1 MKLLDNR
8 GLVVEES
15 EAVKAA
21 EAEKQASDFCG
32 DKVTVKISIFNKIRS
47 CFLFGLNKL
56 YNLLSEKKRLLLF
69 LGICSFILNYLLE
82 ASLRKNFVTGFTQIF
97 NQPNIFI
104 FNTLIIFFSFSLMLV
119 VKRRMFYFI
128 IGNVFWLTLII
139 VNTILLARRNTP
151 FNYSDFRVLMS
162 AFDIVGEYLSLFE
175 QILVIGLI
183 AFAIFLM
190 VFTFLKDR
198 KSYRDMKY
206 SCTTLGWISAITIA
220 AALLHSNYVDSSHFS
235 NLPKAY
241 REYGFAYSFVCSA
254 VDHGIDKP
262 KGYGDGLVKDV
273 ISISESIDN
282 NGNKDVENSTKP
294 HSGIPASV
302 DKPNVIFIQLESFY
316 DPENVLGV
324 TYNKDPMPIFRRL
337 MKENMSGWITVPS
350 IGAGTANTEF
360 EVLTGMDI
368 DHFGIAEYPYLSI
381 LQNNTCES
389 MAYNF
394 KEYGYASHVIHNHTA
409 TFYDRNIVFPN
420 LGFDTFISVENMGP
434 VTRNENGWAKDSM
447 LTGEIMDIMKY
458 TDGQADFVYT
468 ISVQPHGKYP
478 DTPEEFESYYNEEN
492 PASIMVYGNEEDP
505 EKTGFD
511 YWVNQIYD
519 VDLFIGDLIRTLEDY
534 DEPVM
539 LVMFGDH
546 LPSFSVEEWS
556 IDEGN
561 CFQTEYVIWT
571 NYSFDKKESK
581 DLYTFQLSSYIMD
594 MLNIESGYMNLFHQT
609 MQEDEEDYSVDSRYY
624 NEMLILQY
632 DMLYGEKYVYG
643 GRPKYLPTNIR
654 FGNRKIIIEDIMLQG
669 DTLYVYGEGFNDR
682 YSHIYINGTKK
693 STIYLKEGCVTADGV
708 MLNDGDIIK
717 VVQSTSDRFPLNES
731 NHWIYNE

>member
-1 MKLLDNR
+1 MSESRENVIEKCDIEELKTSSEPFLDNF
-8 GLVVEES
+8 
-15 EAVKAA
+15 
-21 EAEKQASDFCG
+21 D
-32 DKVTVKISIFNKIRS
+32 DKKNKKLSFFKKIQNYFSS
-47 CFLFGLNKL
+47 GVNKL
-56 YNLLSEKKRLLLF
+56 YGLLSKKKRLLLF
-69 LGICSFILNYLLE
+69 LGICSLVLNYLLE

-104 FNTLIIFFSFSLMLV
+104 FNTLIIFFSFSIMLV

-128 IGNVFWLTLII
+128 MGNVFWLTMII

-162 AFDIVGEYLSLFE
+162 AFDIVGEYLSVLE

-190 VFTFLKDR
+190 FFAFLKDR
-198 KSYRDMKY
+198 KSQRDMKY
-206 SCTTLGWISAITIA
+206 SCTTLGWISAVTLV
-220 AALLHSNYVDSSHFS
+220 AALLHSNYVDASHFS
-235 NLPKAY
+235 NLPNAY
-241 REYGFAYSFVCSA
+241 REYGFAYSFLCSTI
-254 VDHGIDKP
+254 DHGIDKP
-262 KGYGDGLVKDV
+262 KGYGDDLVKDV
-273 ISISESIDN
+273 ISIPDN
-282 NGNKDVENSTKP
+282 NDSSDNKDSENHSKA
-294 HSGIPASV
+294 HSGIPATE

-394 KEYGYASHVIHNHTA
+394 KEYGYAAHVIHNHTA

-447 LTGEIMDIMKY
+447 LTAEIVDIMEH
-458 TDGQADFVYT
+458 TENQADLVYT

-478 DTPEEFESYYNEEN
+478 DTAEEFESYYNEEN
-492 PASIMVYGNEEDP
+492 PAAIKVFGNEEDP
-505 EKTGFD
+505 EKPGFD

-519 VDLFIGDLIRTLEDY
+519 VDLFIGDLIRTLEDF

-546 LPSFSVEEWS
+546 LPSFSVEKWN
-556 IDEGN
+556 IDQGS

-571 NYSFDKKESK
+571 NYDFEQSEPK

-594 MLNIESGYMNLFHQT
+594 MFGIESGYMNMLHQT
-609 MQEDEEDYSVDSRYY
+609 MQNAGEEYSTDSKYY

-643 GRPKYLPTNIR
+643 GRPKYLPTNIK
-654 FGNRKIIIEDIMLQG
+654 FGNRRIVIDDIVLQG

-682 YSHIYINGTKK
+682 YSHIYINGSKK
-693 STIYLKEGCVTADGV
+693 TTTYLKEGCVTADGI
-708 MLNDGDIIK
+708 MLNYGDIIK
-717 VVQSTSDRFPLNES
+717 VVQSTSDRFLLNES
-731 NHWIYNE
+731 NLWIYSE